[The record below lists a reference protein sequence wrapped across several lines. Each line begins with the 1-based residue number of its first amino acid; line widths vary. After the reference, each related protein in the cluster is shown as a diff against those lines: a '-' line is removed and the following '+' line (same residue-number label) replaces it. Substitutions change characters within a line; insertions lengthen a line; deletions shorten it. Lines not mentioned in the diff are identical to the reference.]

1 MPEAAANLFER
12 AWLKAFA
19 NEHGVKLIS
28 VAAGKLIVEP
38 IDIPAAAMKPAP
50 RGRLLPDGQAQPTP
64 LRYFGGGTRQPA
76 SGLSCTSEKLFGET
90 DAEEGP
96 LSRR

>member
-28 VAAGKLIVEP
+28 VAAGKLIVAP
-38 IDIPAAAMKPAP
+38 IAIPAAAMRPLRRAA
-50 RGRLLPDGQAQPTP
+50 GRYQPDKRKLTLP
-64 LRYFGGGTRQPA
+64 LRYFSEEERENLLPA
-76 SGLSCTSEKLFGET
+76 TVHFLEKLFG
-90 DAEEGP
+90 
-96 LSRR
+96 